1 MATLKLHGFFNSSAS
16 YRVRIALG
24 LKGLA
29 WEHVG
34 VNIRTG
40 VQNGADYKALN
51 PAGLVPTLEDGS
63 IRITQSLAII
73 DYLERLQPAPRL
85 VPEGGTERT
94 RVLEIASLIACDIHP
109 LNNLRVL
116 KTLTG
121 SLGLSDAQ
129 KNDWYLNW
137 ITQGFDALEAWLPEA
152 GDFCV
157 GDTPTLADCCLVPQ
171 VANAQRMKVDLS
183 AYPRILRIND
193 QCLRFGGV
201 RRCRAEP
208 PARLRRRLNRGV
220 IRCPIS
226 RPSAK
231 PSTAAPIKRASPRC
245 GRA

>member
-1 MATLKLHGFFNSSAS
+1 MAALKLYGFFNSSAS

-40 VQNGADYKALN
+40 VQSGTDYKALN
-51 PAGLVPTLEDGS
+51 PAGLVPTLEDGPL
-63 IRITQSLAII
+63 RITQSLAII
-73 DYLERLQPAPRL
+73 DHLERLQPEPRL
-85 VPEGGTERT
+85 APEGGPERA

-121 SLGLSDAQ
+121 SLGVSEAQ
-129 KNDWYLNW
+129 KNQWYLHW
-137 ITQGFDALEAWLPEA
+137 IVQGFDALEAWLPAE

-157 GDTPTLADCCLVPQ
+157 GDMPTLADCCLVPQ

-183 AYPRILRIND
+183 AYPRVLRINE
-193 QCLRFGGV
+193 QCQ
-201 RRCRAEP
+201 
-208 PARLRRRLNRGV
+208 RL
-220 IRCPIS
+220 
-226 RPSAK
+226 AAFAD
-231 PSTAAPIKRASPRC
+231 AAPNRQPDFVAD
-245 GRA
+245 